1 MSVTRLKR
9 KNRKDKSIASKRR
22 ALSFTA
28 PNSLNTRAVS
38 SKCRVTSDGSTTSP
52 ASTSSGRT
60 TVARVGAARV
70 HQRQRVR
77 KAYQYPMS
85 WGVAFRNA
93 VAIGVGGI
101 ISMFSGYGRDND
113 LINLATESD
122 DNLVQED
129 GGFIIV

>member
-1 MSVTRLKR
+1 
-9 KNRKDKSIASKRR
+9 
-22 ALSFTA
+22 
-28 PNSLNTRAVS
+28 
-38 SKCRVTSDGSTTSP
+38 
-52 ASTSSGRT
+52 
-60 TVARVGAARV
+60 
-70 HQRQRVR
+70 
-77 KAYQYPMS
+77 MS